1 MSGGPAPVGGGGE
14 RRPGAWPPLSPGT
27 ALTVVKLAPDGSE
40 VVRYPGRVVDAGA
53 PPPWVAVRARWVN
66 RSVALDGLRFEPGDT
81 LHEFFSP
88 ADRFNAF
95 AVFAPG
101 GELRGWY
108 ANVTHPATLDAGA
121 QPPTLTWHDLWV
133 DVVGLPSGEVAVRDE
148 DELAAA
154 GLGEREPALAAAI
167 AAARDELVA
176 RLRRRA
182 FPFHQTCLPVTD
194 E

>member
-1 MSGGPAPVGGGGE
+1 MSGEPE
-14 RRPGAWPPLSPGT
+14 TTGAWPALPVGT
-27 ALTVVKLAPDGSE
+27 AVTVVKLAPDGSE
-40 VVRYPGRVVDAGA
+40 VVRYPGVVVEAGA

-66 RSVALDGLRFEPGDT
+66 RAVELDGLRFEPGDR

-88 ADRFNAF
+88 VDRFNAF
-95 AVFAPG
+95 SVFAPG

-108 ANVTHPATLDAGA
+108 ANVTHPATLDAGTE
-121 QPPTLTWHDLWV
+121 PPTLTWHDLYV
-133 DVVGLPSGEVAVRDE
+133 DVVGLPGGQPVVRDE

-154 GLGEREPALAAAI
+154 GVGEREPALAAAI
-167 AAARDELVA
+167 GAARDELVA

-182 FPFHQTCLPVTD
+182 FPFHEAERRPGG